1 VVETCCGVY
10 FEKEKSV
17 APPSSISSVDGGSV
31 LRVFLVRGREVGP
44 SDKSGLSVDPV
55 AGSELEPESVSLGP
69 ESGSV
74 SLDPSALE
82 SSSDVVAPVRVDPE
96 AVGKDIGGVDDPV
109 VCPADSP
116 VDPVDCPVGH
126 VGAVVCPVGPAGHVD
141 WLEESSRQVSSV
153 TTWPGPL

>member
-1 VVETCCGVY
+1 MVETCCGVY

-17 APPSSISSVDGGSV
+17 APPLSISSVDVGSV
-31 LRVFLVRGREVGP
+31 LRVFLDRGREVGP

-74 SLDPSALE
+74 SPDPSALE
-82 SSSDVVAPVRVDPE
+82 SSSDVVAPVRADPE
-96 AVGKDIGGVDDPV
+96 AVGNDIGG
-109 VCPADSP
+109 
-116 VDPVDCPVGH
+116 VDPVDCPVGP
-126 VGAVVCPVGPAGHVD
+126 VGAVVCPVGPAGAVVCPVGPAGPVD
-141 WLEESSRQVSSV
+141 WLEESSIQVSSV